1 MALDFIL
8 PVGQQVAG
16 VAAATPT
23 NLVGTTQA
31 SVSLGAYRVQCT
43 DAGTNNAQGDA
54 ILQDFRI
61 ANQSVFCSNGT
72 AFPAAALQ
80 ANVQASDYIAD
91 CTLAS
96 GTSVQYTVLSGAAVG
111 GADVGGY
118 ICTDPI
124 APGELEE
131 GQAPGDWPLS
141 AVALLYPLNAAL
153 VPAAIGGTVVMNAVC
168 NRSTKLGKLF
178 LSDAAFT
185 GTATV
190 TSILVGGEEQL
201 AQSTVVGIPI
211 AAFHPLA
218 TMNQGDFDLD
228 KWITPGEQVQV
239 TIRNNTAVAFTAIG
253 GIYCLS
259 E

>member
-23 NLVGTTQA
+23 NLVGTSQA
-31 SVSLGAYRVQCT
+31 SVSLGAYRVVCT

-61 ANQSVFCSNGT
+61 ANQSVYCSNGQ

-91 CTLAS
+91 VTLAA

-124 APGELEE
+124 APNELDEGE
-131 GQAPGDWPLS
+131 APGDFSL
-141 AVALLYPLNAAL
+141 ADIALLYPLNAAL
-153 VPAAIGGTVVMNAVC
+153 VPAAIGGTVVMQAVC
-168 NRSTKLGKLF
+168 NRTCRLGKLF
-178 LSDAAFT
+178 ISDAAFT

-201 AQSTVVGIPI
+201 AQSTTVGVPI

-218 TMNQGDFDLD
+218 TMNNGDFDID
-228 KWITPGEQVQV
+228 KILTPGEQLQV
-239 TIRNNTAVAFTAIG
+239 TIRNSTGVAFTAIG
-253 GIYCLS
+253 GAYCLAV
-259 E
+259 